1 MPTDIATVTRSYLLA
16 KTVITD
22 LVSQRIYTDVLPQPA
37 TMPAVALFIDS
48 EDYEHALDGLTG
60 LIASRIRVECYA
72 ATRLV
77 SNAIAEAIIWCG
89 IDTQKGRLSYVVS
102 GTTYAANIRSVMVET
117 GKRYFTEPDNKG
129 GDSERY
135 VTTFDLMVTFLKES

>member
-1 MPTDIATVTRSYLLA
+1 MTTDIAVVTRSYMLT
-16 KTVITD
+16 KTAITD
-22 LVSQRIYTDVLPQPA
+22 LVGQRIYTDVLPQGA

-60 LIASRIRVECYA
+60 LVASRLRVECYA

-77 SNAIAEAIIWCG
+77 ANAIAEAITWCG
-89 IDTQKGRLSYVVS
+89 IDQQKGRLSYTVS
-102 GTTYAANIRSVMVET
+102 GTTYGANIRSVMVET

-135 VTTFDLMVTFLKES
+135 VTTFDFMVTFLKEA